1 MDRQRILMIFGAA
14 WVSAALLT
22 WFVYANVVTTKQE
35 KLIPVIAAARDL
47 PAGSRLKKS
56 DLKRILV
63 TEKDAPRTAVANE
76 SAALERAVVHPINM
90 NEVVTTTKLTSTSG
104 AEGLAATIERGKRAI
119 SVPITDTSS
128 AGGLIAP
135 RSKVDVLFTRTGSMR
150 EALTTT
156 ILQNVTVIAV
166 GKLTEVGQTVDPKA
180 VQPITRA
187 ATLLVT
193 PDEANKLELAK
204 NQGRLSLVL
213 RNPLDTSLVE
223 SASVTAEAI
232 DPQIFEGATRAL
244 KRSAMAGAVP
254 NVRDDKVWAQ
264 LTGAAPPATMPGTA
278 TGLANKEEKKEPP
291 KPRLI
296 VDVYHG
302 DKHVQEIF
310 Q

>member
-1 MDRQRILMIFGAA
+1 MKMDRRRILMIFGAA

-22 WFVYANVVTTKQE
+22 WFVYANVVSPRQE
-35 KLIPVIAAARDL
+35 KLTEVIAAARDL
-47 PAGSRLKKS
+47 PAGTRLKKS
-56 DLKRILV
+56 DLKRIMV
-63 TEKDAPRTAVANE
+63 TQKDAPRTAVIEEAG
-76 SAALERAVVHPINM
+76 ALERAVVHPINT

-104 AEGLAATIERGKRAI
+104 ADGMAAMIERGKRAI

-128 AGGLIAP
+128 AGGLIIP
-135 RSKVDVLFTRTGSMR
+135 RSKVDVLFTRTGSMK

-166 GKLTEVGQTVDPKA
+166 GRLTEVGQQVDPKV
-180 VQPITRA
+180 VQPVTRA

-204 NQGRLSLVL
+204 NQGRLSLAL
-213 RNPLDTSLVE
+213 RNPLDTSVVE
-223 SASVTAEAI
+223 TATVTAEAI
-232 DPQIFEGATRAL
+232 DPQIFEGAARAMR
-244 KRSAMAGAVP
+244 RSLTSGAVP
-254 NVRDDKVWAQ
+254 NVRDDKVWDEV
-264 LTGAAPPATMPGTA
+264 TGAPTNPSGSKNA
-278 TGLANKEEKKEPP
+278 KKEPS
-291 KPRLI
+291 KPRLV

>member
-1 MDRQRILMIFGAA
+1 MIFGAA

-22 WFVYANVVTTKQE
+22 WFVYANVASPKQE
-35 KLIPVIAAARDL
+35 KLTQVVAAAREL

-56 DLKRILV
+56 DLKRISV
-63 TEKDAPRTAVANE
+63 TAKDAPKTAVIDEATV
-76 SAALERAVVHPINM
+76 LDRVVIHPINT
-90 NEVVTTTKLTSTSG
+90 NEVVTTSKLTSIFG

-135 RSKVDVLFTRTGSMR
+135 RSKVDVLFTRTGSMK

-156 ILQNVTVIAV
+156 ILQNITVLAV
-166 GKLTEVGQTVDPKA
+166 GRLTEVGQVVDPKVA
-180 VQPITRA
+180 QPQIRA

-193 PDEANKLELAK
+193 PEEANKVELAR
-204 NQGRLSLVL
+204 NQGKLSLVL
-213 RNPLDTSLVE
+213 RNPLDSSLADT
-223 SASVTAEAI
+223 ASVTAEAI
-232 DPQIFEGATRAL
+232 DPQIFEGATRAMRRNL
-244 KRSAMAGAVP
+244 MAGNVP
-254 NVRDDKVWAQ
+254 NVRDDKVWAE
-264 LTGAAPPATMPGTA
+264 LTGSEPKAGGPAS
-278 TGLANKEEKKEPP
+278 KQEKKEPP
-291 KPRLI
+291 KPRLV